1 MCGPL
6 ILVYN
11 SLNFQ
16 HGIFRYFTYLLPHR
30 RVLLSPQRWVHDGT
44 LSFVPNI
51 FGYVR
56 CGWIGVLQVSILQ
69 VAILQVAILQ
79 VAIL

>member
-16 HGIFRYFTYLLPHR
+16 YGIFRYFPYLLPHR
-30 RVLLSPQRWVHDGT
+30 RVFLDPQRWVHDGT
-44 LSFVPNI
+44 LRFIPNI

-56 CGWIGVLQVSILQ
+56 CGWKGVLQVAIVQ
-69 VAILQVAILQ
+69 VVVVLVVL
-79 VAIL
+79 